1 MHGSSVYYI
10 GADPDCVRIPAFLLT
25 LKNNGQAHRT
35 GSVHAL
41 TAEQPADTEYGKRQ
55 GDGA

>member
-25 LKNNGQAHRT
+25 LKNNGQVQRI
-35 GSVHAL
+35 GSEAM
-41 TAEQPADTEYGKRQ
+41 R
-55 GDGA
+55 